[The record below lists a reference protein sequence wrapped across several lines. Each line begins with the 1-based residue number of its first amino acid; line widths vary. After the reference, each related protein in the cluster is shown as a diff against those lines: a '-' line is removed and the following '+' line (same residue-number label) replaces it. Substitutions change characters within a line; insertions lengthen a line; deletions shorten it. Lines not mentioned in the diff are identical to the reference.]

1 MSPNNLFKFLYL
13 GIIIATMLM
22 AARQVQNAAYRQAMF
37 ALLIG
42 AICAFQLYRTL
53 QLERHSKE

>member
-13 GIIIATMLM
+13 GIIIAALLM
-22 AARQVQNAAYRQAMF
+22 AARQVQDAAYGQAMF

-42 AICAFQLYRTL
+42 AVCAFQLYRTL
-53 QLERHSKE
+53 QHERT